1 MTKRP
6 PRGPG
11 KTASRDSV
19 LGRLRRL
26 DNETGFRREA
36 KRLAREE
43 NNTLAAMEMLR
54 LGGDV
59 NQAHVNAHVKW
70 LATQYT
76 PEDLA

>member
-1 MTKRP
+1 MKRP

-11 KTASRDSV
+11 KMASRDSV

-43 NNTLAAMEMLR
+43 SDTLGALEMLK

-59 NQAHVNAHVKW
+59 TEAHVAAHREW
-70 LATQYT
+70 LNQFIK

>member
-1 MTKRP
+1 MKP

-26 DNETGFRREA
+26 PNDTGFRREA

-43 NNTLAAMEMLR
+43 GDTLGAMQMLV
-54 LGGDV
+54 LGGDATE
-59 NQAHVNAHVKW
+59 AHVAAHRAW
-70 LATQYT
+70 LNQFIKV
-76 PEDLA
+76 EDLA